1 MQRALSLIAIREYGK
16 SAGSG
21 SISIGRTIAFSNLR
35 EETENRLSQRP
46 SAPRGGFAKE
56 VSSMTGDPVSPQA
69 HMRTDAA
76 RASSGLTRC
85 AVGVAAVV
93 AVVLALTGAIIITA
107 FSSGGSDAISDN
119 WIGLLGAI
127 ALIGGLIASF
137 VAFLLA
143 ITAKIKREQSA
154 WLWLPLLAFPAMLLF
169 LLLGEVLWWE

>member
-1 MQRALSLIAIREYGK
+1 
-16 SAGSG
+16 
-21 SISIGRTIAFSNLR
+21 
-35 EETENRLSQRP
+35 
-46 SAPRGGFAKE
+46 
-56 VSSMTGDPVSPQA
+56 MTGDPVSI
-69 HMRTDAA
+69 RS
-76 RASSGLTRC
+76 RNSASGTNTTSRLSRC
-85 AVGVAAVV
+85 AVGVATVV
-93 AVVLALTGAIIITA
+93 AVVLAVTGAIFIVA

-137 VAFLLA
+137 AAFVLA